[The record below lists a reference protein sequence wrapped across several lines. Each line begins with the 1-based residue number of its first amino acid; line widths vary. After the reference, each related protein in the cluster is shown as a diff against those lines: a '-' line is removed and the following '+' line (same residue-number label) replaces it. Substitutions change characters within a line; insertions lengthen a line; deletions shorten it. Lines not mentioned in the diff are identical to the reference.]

1 MFTEMKRVK
10 RRYVLRAR
18 GEQVAETRA
27 RIVEAIME
35 LHGEIGPRNTTVS
48 AIADRAGVERLTVYR
63 HFKGEAEMVAACS
76 GRYLELNP
84 PPDPAA
90 WTVERDP
97 LRRAQR
103 GLADLYAFFSR
114 TAPMFAKIYLDVDEY
129 PALKKIMDEFDAHLR
144 HLADELA
151 SAWPRDKS
159 TRKRQIILRHAAKF
173 ATWQSFEAEGLHDQE
188 KNKFMIAW
196 LLS

>member
-1 MFTEMKRVK
+1 MKRVK
-10 RRYVLRAR
+10 RPYVQRVR

-27 RIVEAIME
+27 RIVDAIMG
-35 LHGEIGPRNTTVS
+35 LHGEVGPRNTTVS

-63 HFKGEAEMVAACS
+63 HFKGEAEIFTACS
-76 GRYLELNP
+76 ERYLELNP

-90 WTVERDP
+90 WAVERDP
-97 LRRAQR
+97 LRRARR

-114 TAPMFAKIYLDVDEY
+114 TAPMFAKVYLDVDEY
-129 PALKKIMDEFDAHLR
+129 PALKKIMDQFDAHLS

-159 TRKRQIILRHAAKF
+159 ARKRQIILRHAARF
-173 ATWQSFEAEGLHDQE
+173 ATWQSFEAEGVDDQE
-188 KNKFMIAW
+188 KIKLMIAW

>member
-1 MFTEMKRVK
+1 MKREK

-18 GEQVAETRA
+18 GDQVAETRA
-27 RIVEAIME
+27 RIVEAIMG

-63 HFKGEAEMVAACS
+63 HFKGEAEMFTACS
-76 GRYLELNP
+76 ERYLELNP
-84 PPDPAA
+84 PPDPTA
-90 WTVERDP
+90 WAVERDP
-97 LRRAQR
+97 MRRAQR

-129 PALKKIMDEFDAHLR
+129 PSLKTIMDQFDAHLR

-159 TRKRQIILRHAAKF
+159 TRKRQTILRHAARL
-173 ATWQSFEAEGLHDQE
+173 ATWQSFEAEGVDNQE
-188 KNKFMIAW
+188 KINFMIAW
-196 LLS
+196 LNS

>member
-1 MFTEMKRVK
+1 MKRVK
-10 RRYVLRAR
+10 RRYVQRVR

-27 RIVEAIME
+27 RIVDAIMG
-35 LHGEIGPRNTTVS
+35 LHGEVGPRNTTVS

-63 HFKGEAEMVAACS
+63 HFKGEAEMFTACS
-76 GRYLELNP
+76 ERYLELNP

-90 WTVERDP
+90 WATERDP
-97 LRRAQR
+97 MRRTER

-129 PALKKIMDEFDAHLR
+129 PSLKKIMDQFDAHLR

-151 SAWPRDKS
+151 SAWPRNKS
-159 TRKRQIILRHAAKF
+159 ARKRQTILRHAARF
-173 ATWQSFEAEGLHDQE
+173 ATWQSFEAEGVDNQE
-188 KNKFMIAW
+188 KIDFMIAW
-196 LLS
+196 LLA